1 MLAFPVKFF
10 QLAVCLKMFTV
21 KYWGQGQQLCGALGS
36 PGGDAGVL
44 ELRLAGTVSLIS
56 MAAPTDAFL
65 RPPFTGRT
73 PSPGSLTPGLPG
85 LELRM
90 PHFWPPPPPR
100 VYQSPFSAEGHRL
113 LFRGCGSHLGAGIQV
128 TDRRPRNRGTRAVK
142 QASVGPAWR
151 RFL

>member
-36 PGGDAGVL
+36 PGGDAGVP

-85 LELRM
+85 LEPRM
-90 PHFWPPPPPR
+90 PHFWPLPPH
-100 VYQSPFSAEGHRL
+100 VF
-113 LFRGCGSHLGAGIQV
+113 I
-128 TDRRPRNRGTRAVK
+128 RA
-142 QASVGPAWR
+142 
-151 RFL
+151 RFLPKVTGFCSEAADHTWVQEYR

>member
-1 MLAFPVKFF
+1 MLAFSVKFF

-36 PGGDAGVL
+36 PGGDAGVP
-44 ELRLAGTVSLIS
+44 EFRLAGTVSLIS

-90 PHFWPPPPPR
+90 PHFWPPPPTCLSEPVFCRRSQAFVPR
-100 VYQSPFSAEGHRL
+100 LRITP
-113 LFRGCGSHLGAGIQV
+113 GC
-128 TDRRPRNRGTRAVK
+128 RNTGN
-142 QASVGPAWR
+142 
-151 RFL
+151 